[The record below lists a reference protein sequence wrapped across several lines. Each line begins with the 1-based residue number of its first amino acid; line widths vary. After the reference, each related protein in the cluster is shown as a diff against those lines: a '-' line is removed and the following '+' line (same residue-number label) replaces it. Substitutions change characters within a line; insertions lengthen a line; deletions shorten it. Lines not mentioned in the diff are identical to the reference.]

1 LARDKVQQGVLT
13 LMPGAVPQALI
24 DAIVRTYAPRR
35 VVLFGSAARGNAR
48 PDSDL
53 DLLVVLDD
61 DAPAEALNWRRL
73 HQARADYTGPVD
85 IVACRESVLKA
96 QAQAI
101 GSFADTAVRDGIVVY
116 ERP

>member
-1 LARDKVQQGVLT
+1 MLKP
-13 LMPGAVPQALI
+13 MPGAVPQVLL

-35 VVLFGSAARGNAR
+35 VVLFGSAARGSAG

-73 HQARADYTGPVD
+73 HEARAGYTGPVD

-96 QAQAI
+96 QARAI

-116 ERP
+116 ERH

>member
-1 LARDKVQQGVLT
+1 
-13 LMPGAVPQALI
+13 MSHAVPQVLI

-35 VVLFGSAARGNAR
+35 VVLFGSAARGNSG

-53 DLLVVLDD
+53 DLLVGLDD

-73 HQARADYTGPVD
+73 HEARAGYTRPVD

-96 QAQAI
+96 RARAI
-101 GSFADTAVRDGIVVY
+101 GSFADAAVRGGDVVD
-116 ERP
+116 ERH